1 MSNTVTYFSR
11 IEGGRFTSKIVQRTI
26 TELEGERVE
35 LTLRKRRSYRTN
47 PQNRAFHGP
56 VLGPIT
62 KALRAN
68 GVTGPDR
75 LPIRAAH
82 VKEVLKYMFLR
93 YEVVTPDGEVLTFV
107 QETSKLTKSEMADFI
122 TQCIEYAEKPPQQGG
137 LGIKIRI
144 GWEELDDHGFEVT

>member
-1 MSNTVTYFSR
+1 MGATVTYFSR
-11 IEGGRFTSKIVQRTI
+11 IERGAFTSKVVRRMIE
-26 TELEGERVE
+26 ELEGERVE

-62 KALRAN
+62 KAMRDR

-75 LPIRAAH
+75 LPIRAAA
-82 VKEVLKYMFLR
+82 VKEVLKFMFLR
-93 YEVVTPDGEVLTFV
+93 YEVVDPESGEVLTFV

-122 TQCIEYAEKPPQQGG
+122 TQCIQYAKAEW
-137 LGIKIRI
+137 GIDIRI
-144 GWEELDDHGFEVT
+144 GWEDLDDNGFEVT